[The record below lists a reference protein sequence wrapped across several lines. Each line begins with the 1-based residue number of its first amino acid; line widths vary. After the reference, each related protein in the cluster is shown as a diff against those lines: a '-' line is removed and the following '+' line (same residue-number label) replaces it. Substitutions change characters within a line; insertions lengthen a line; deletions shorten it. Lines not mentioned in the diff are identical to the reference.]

1 MPPKDTVE
9 QSAEL
14 ESVPEFRAAGTPTDE
29 TERARLILSLL
40 MAECAAV
47 LDEDLS
53 LVEPVGTF
61 HPEER

>member
-1 MPPKDTVE
+1 MPPKDTAG
-9 QSAEL
+9 QSADL
-14 ESVPEFRAAGTPTDE
+14 ESVPEFRAAGTPADE
-29 TERARLILSLL
+29 TERARLVLSLL
-40 MAECAAV
+40 MAECEAV

>member
-1 MPPKDTVE
+1 MPPKDTDG

-14 ESVPEFRAAGTPTDE
+14 ESVSEFRAAGTPADE
-29 TERARLILSLL
+29 AERASLVLSLL
-40 MAECAAV
+40 MAECEAV